1 MTLSPRKHACLVMPK
16 STGPKDKP
24 CHPGPGQV
32 LFTCPKVRCRL
43 PGRASAGESV
53 QLCAQDSDKVCPREG
68 RAAPGGGW
76 SQKDAQLVGKGEP
89 LPAPCCGPWGS
100 PPQRRVQDHPH
111 APSLRVP
118 GPRTA
123 LYCPSPFIHPP
134 VPQFPLSCE
143 GAERAEEAEA
153 GWVAGDRGAE
163 GTARGSLS
171 R

>member
-1 MTLSPRKHACLVMPK
+1 MPAWSCPSRPAPRTSPATQGQAKSCLHVQR
-16 STGPKDKP
+16 SDAAFQGGPQRVRVCSCVPRTQIK
-24 CHPGPGQV
+24 CALGRGGQ
-32 LFTCPKVRCRL
+32 RR
-43 PGRASAGESV
+43 
-53 QLCAQDSDKVCPREG
+53 
-68 RAAPGGGW
+68 GGGW